1 MKKIVFVGGGIVS
14 CVSALELLK
23 RGYHIE
29 IYEKH
34 NRLGGILRDYSTNDH
49 FFFRGCKYL
58 NIKNSWFN
66 IFYKNFSKNLQVFDH
81 NYGVYVENNKDIF
94 FSDKYAVPIFKN
106 INLKEFTQNFKKLN
120 VYKIQT
126 ISDRFNFYPKKIKIF
141 LKNIILRH
149 KLNPDKLNQIST
161 NGFQLS
167 RIASVNNCEK
177 IYKLKK
183 KFSLIDNLLALNRSI
198 LFKRKLKA
206 ALPKNGYDELFN
218 DIKSKLLNAGAQ
230 VKLNSK
236 LTLDWK
242 KKRLNLFN
250 DGVEIKNDLIIWTG
264 DPTAVVKSFNGEDLE
279 SNNYKVIQF
288 NSNIK
293 VSKNFRTTY
302 VQVFSEQSNI
312 IRISLYKIK
321 NIKKISIETIFD
333 SQMDIQEIYNEALKI
348 LERFNIFLV
357 LDNASFSKNLD
368 LRFNII
374 SQKDFEILKK
384 FNYEIRGCNLLSKFW
399 LQYGI
404 DKKIHSLFAELK
416 KKICN
421 FKS

>member
-1 MKKIVFVGGGIVS
+1 
-14 CVSALELLK
+14 
-23 RGYHIE
+23 
-29 IYEKH
+29 
-34 NRLGGILRDYSTNDH
+34 
-49 FFFRGCKYL
+49 
-58 NIKNSWFN
+58 
-66 IFYKNFSKNLQVFDH
+66 
-81 NYGVYVENNKDIF
+81 
-94 FSDKYAVPIFKN
+94 
-106 INLKEFTQNFKKLN
+106 
-120 VYKIQT
+120 
-126 ISDRFNFYPKKIKIF
+126 
-141 LKNIILRH
+141 
-149 KLNPDKLNQIST
+149 
-161 NGFQLS
+161 
-167 RIASVNNCEK
+167 
-177 IYKLKK
+177 
-183 KFSLIDNLLALNRSI
+183 
-198 LFKRKLKA
+198 
-206 ALPKNGYDELFN
+206 
-218 DIKSKLLNAGAQ
+218 
-230 VKLNSK
+230 
-236 LTLDWK
+236 
-242 KKRLNLFN
+242 
-250 DGVEIKNDLIIWTG
+250 
-264 DPTAVVKSFNGEDLE
+264 VVKSFNGEDLE